1 MDNGRSM
8 RRSIV
13 IILVAFYIFNPSSV
27 IACNDQDDPNTSANT
42 KFPVSLKEIIAQFTL
57 VIKNPNSFL
66 IGLDQNRLSSPEFK
80 KNYFRPFWDITKF
93 NLLVWAFDRY
103 VLKGS
108 WTNISWNSIKENFE
122 TGFTWDYDDF
132 GTNQFGH
139 AYHGAMYH
147 SIARSQGMSF
157 LESSLYTFLG
167 SLSWEF
173 FWESEHPGKNDHLFA
188 TFGGMHLGEALYR
201 MADLVMY
208 ENSTGFTKT
217 LGKAFKF
224 LVNPIVGITG
234 SQKNDFGSGNLG
246 KEHQYDFRLPL
257 GASHSS
263 DDQFIMLVATRFE
276 YKDVFQD
283 NYSKIR
289 PYDWFTFDAQIGIN
303 ERGFRDPEVSTYG
316 ILFGKKFQNGCA
328 GLFGLFDYINSHI
341 AEQMSAVGVGPGFAT
356 ASASESSLFFNTSG
370 VLSFVFGSSSATIK
384 YSEPNYEKEGNEP
397 YHFGPGILGRFRFE
411 LGKKGLGSIH
421 TGFSQYWVHATLAD
435 ANEFLSVVSLDFNF
449 NMSKGSQIS
458 LGYDYYLRN
467 GSLEDQ
473 RLTRSKNAVRAMYV
487 LNF

>member
-1 MDNGRSM
+1 MIKKLIAFFVVSYICIFSSSLNGNT
-8 RRSIV
+8 
-13 IILVAFYIFNPSSV
+13 L
-27 IACNDQDDPNTSANT
+27 DDRKPLTET
-42 KFPVSLKEIIAQFTL
+42 KFPISIKEIIAQFTL
-57 VIKNPNSFL
+57 INKDPNSFL
-66 IGLDQNRLSSPEFK
+66 IGLDQNRLPSPDDN
-80 KNYFRPFWDITKF
+80 KNYIKPFWDITKF

-108 WTNISWNSIKENFE
+108 WTNISWNSIKENIE

-147 SIARSQGMSF
+147 SIARAQGMSF
-157 LESSLYTFLG
+157 LESSIYTFLG
-167 SLSWEF
+167 SLTWEF
-173 FWESEHPGKNDHLFA
+173 FWEAEHPGKNDHFFS

-201 MADLVMY
+201 MANLVTY
-208 ENSTGFTKT
+208 ENSTGFTRT
-217 LGKAFKF
+217 LGKAFRF

-234 SQKNDFGSGNLG
+234 SPKKDYNSGSYREQHL
-246 KEHQYDFRLPL
+246 YDFKLPV

-263 DDQFIMLVATRFE
+263 DDQLIMLFATRFE
-276 YKDVFQD
+276 NKDIFQ
-283 NYSKIR
+283 NNNSKIH

-303 ERGFRDPEVSTYG
+303 DKGFRDPEVSTYG

-356 ASASESSLFFNTSG
+356 SSAPESSLFLNTSG
-370 VLSFVFGSSSATIK
+370 ILSFVFGSSSATIK

-397 YHFGPGILGRFRFE
+397 YHFGPGILGRIRFE
-411 LGKKGLGSIH
+411 LGKRGLGSIY
-421 TGFSQYWVHATLAD
+421 TGFSQYWVHATLVD
-435 ANEFLSVVSLDFNF
+435 ANEFLSVISLDLNY
-449 NMSKGSQIS
+449 NMSESSQIS

-467 GSLEDQ
+467 GNYENQS
-473 RLTRSKNAVRAMYV
+473 LTRRKNAVRAMYV
-487 LNF
+487 INF